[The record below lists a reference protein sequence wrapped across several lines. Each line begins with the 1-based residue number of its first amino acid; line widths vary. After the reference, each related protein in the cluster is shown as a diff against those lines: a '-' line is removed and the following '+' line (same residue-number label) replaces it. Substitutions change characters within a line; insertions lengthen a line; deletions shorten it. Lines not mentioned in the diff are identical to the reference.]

1 MILFPKSQGTT
12 SAAWHWSKANQ
23 AGQRKSKGRDIR
35 FPSVVGEHQD
45 HTAEEHVERVMLLWS
60 LVKNVICHYTY
71 SLILILFHIFSHT
84 VIVKTFLGKDDGKK
98 I

>member
-12 SAAWHWSKANQ
+12 LAARHWSKANH
-23 AGQRKSKGRDIR
+23 AGQRKFKGRDIR
-35 FPSVVGEHQD
+35 FPSVVGERQD

-60 LVKNVICHYTY
+60 LVKNVIYHYTY
-71 SLILILFHIFSHT
+71 NLILILFHIYSYT
-84 VIVKTFLGKDDGKK
+84 VVVKTFLGKDDGKK